1 MFPLVVGRD
10 RRDRP
15 RHRDPMKLT
24 RTLPTLL
31 AVAALVAGCGG
42 GDEEESSSSSEPAEV
57 QAGAETN
64 ETFSE
69 EGFDITFE
77 YPEDFEDIAG
87 LTFESEAGA
96 EAGATTAVGLDG
108 TNLIAVQRFD
118 LTTEITD
125 QNFDQV
131 KPGIDQLFS
140 QVAGEQVSGQETE
153 VAGLPALEYEV
164 TIDQAED
171 IQTRAV
177 AIFDSDT
184 EYLLNCQA
192 GAEQRELILAACDLA
207 LETYE
212 PQ

>member
-1 MFPLVVGRD
+1 
-10 RRDRP
+10 
-15 RHRDPMKLT
+15 MKLT
-24 RTLPTLL
+24 RTLPSLL
-31 AVAALVAGCGG
+31 AAAALVAGCGG
-42 GDEEESSSSSEPAEV
+42 GEEEESAPPDATEA

-177 AIFDSDT
+177 AIFDGDT

-192 GAEQRELILAACDLA
+192 GTEQRELILAACDLA

-212 PQ
+212 SQ

>member
-1 MFPLVVGRD
+1 
-10 RRDRP
+10 
-15 RHRDPMKLT
+15 MKLT
-24 RTLPTLL
+24 PTLPSLL
-31 AVAALVAGCGG
+31 AAATLVAGCGG
-42 GDEEESSSSSEPAEV
+42 GEEEESTAPEATEA

-77 YPEDFEDIAG
+77 YPEDFEDISG

-96 EAGATTAVGLDG
+96 EAGGTTAIGLDG

-118 LTTEITD
+118 LTTEVTD
-125 QNFDQV
+125 QNFDQA
-131 KPGIDQLFS
+131 KPEIDQLFS

-177 AIFDSDT
+177 AIFDGDT

-192 GAEQRELILAACDLA
+192 GAELREQIQAACDLA
-207 LETYE
+207 LETFE
-212 PQ
+212 SQ